1 MSNNPTIV
9 SLATGVPEGR
19 YRQEEIFEYMQLYF
33 KRGRHARAIF
43 TASGVDYRHTAIDL
57 DFYRQ
62 ERSTQF
68 RNETYLQHA
77 IPLGE
82 ATIRRCLEGA
92 GLEPQEIHDF
102 FVVSCTGY
110 DIPGLDLQLA
120 GRLCMSPH
128 LQRTCILGMGC
139 YGAFPGLLRARQ
151 AVAGHPGRTALVLAL
166 ELCSLHMQFDD
177 SLENMVVN
185 SLFADGAAA
194 AIVRQ
199 EPDKKVNSG
208 SIPRPHLVDS
218 ATFCDYQTFDHM
230 AFHLGNNGFQ
240 MRLSAYVPQVLAA
253 NVEVFIDQMLVRNG
267 LRREEIRHWGI
278 HPGGRKILDSIQER
292 LGLGEDDLAPA
303 RQVLRDY
310 GNMSSPTILFVLDEI
325 MQTRQPE
332 PGDYGVLMAFGPGLT
347 MEAALLYWE

>member
-1 MSNNPTIV
+1 MIDNPAII
-9 SLATGVPEGR
+9 SLATGVPERR
-19 YRQEEIFEYMQLYF
+19 YSQEEIFEYIRLLF
-33 KRGRHARAIF
+33 RRGRHARGIF
-43 TASGVDYRHTAIDL
+43 AASGVDYRHMVVDL

-62 ERSTQF
+62 EQSTQS

-82 ATIRRCLEGA
+82 ATIRKCLAGA
-92 GLEPQEIHDF
+92 GLEPDEVHDF
-102 FVVSCTGY
+102 FVISCTGY

-139 YGAFPGLLRARQ
+139 YAAFPGLLRARQ

-177 SLENMVVN
+177 TLENMVVN

-194 AIVRQ
+194 VLVRQ
-199 EPDKKVNSG
+199 EPIKNAS
-208 SIPRPHLVDS
+208 SRMSPQAILLDS

-230 AFHLGNNGFQ
+230 AFHLGDNGFQ

-253 NVEVFIDQMLVRNG
+253 NVEVFIDQLLARNG
-267 LRREEIRHWGI
+267 LRRGDIQHWGI

-292 LGLGEDDLAPA
+292 LGLGEAEMAPA
-303 RQVLRDY
+303 RRVLRDY
-310 GNMSSPTILFVLDEI
+310 GNMSSPTILFVLNEI
-325 MQTRQPE
+325 IQHEQPA
-332 PGDYGVLMAFGPGLT
+332 PGDFGVLMAFGPGLT
-347 MEAALLYWE
+347 MEAALLRWE